1 MLLSVDVDSI
11 AGVLL
16 GVNDDSADA
25 VTLTLVKKLD
35 VGLITDEDTMEEKV
49 GGDDCVLDAN
59 CVAINDVS
67 VVDTDCVD
75 ADLVGLLGDFVV
87 VTALVLVEQP

>member
-1 MLLSVDVDSI
+1 MHLCVCAVGRLVGDGWVGRML
-11 AGVLL
+11 
-16 GVNDDSADA
+16 
-25 VTLTLVKKLD
+25 
-35 VGLITDEDTMEEKV
+35 

-75 ADLVGLLGDFVV
+75 ADLVGLLDDSVV
-87 VTALVLVEQP
+87 VTALVGIEQP

>member
-1 MLLSVDVDSI
+1 
-11 AGVLL
+11 
-16 GVNDDSADA
+16 
-25 VTLTLVKKLD
+25 
-35 VGLITDEDTMEEKV
+35 MEEKGV
-49 GGDDCVLDAN
+49 GDDCVLDTN

-67 VVDTDCVD
+67 EVDTDCVD

>member
-11 AGVLL
+11 PGVLL

-49 GGDDCVLDAN
+49 GGDDSVLDAN

-67 VVDTDCVD
+67 VDDTDCFD
-75 ADLVGLLGDFVV
+75 ADLVGLLDDSVV
-87 VTALVLVEQP
+87 VTALVGIEQP